1 MDWFERL
8 KRMKQQ
14 SGLTTKEIAQQ
25 SGLPEPTLEK
35 LFAGQTKDPKLNT
48 IRTLVHFLG
57 YTLDELAPGDIKK
70 SPAPAEAE
78 TEEQTTDKVQILK
91 DFDLLNVEGQ
101 QLALDYMDGLTYN
114 PKYKKYSDSKEL
126 A

>member
-1 MDWFERL
+1 MDWLERL

-78 TEEQTTDKVQILK
+78 TEDKIQILK